1 MSSEGGSDYNP
12 SGLYRSPP
20 GRNSTAFLNQLAIT
34 HTAFLRGFNILLF
47 LFGINYKHGVG
58 IDGSL

>member
-12 SGLYRSPP
+12 SGLYPSTP

-34 HTAFLRGFNILLF
+34 HTAFLRGFNTLF
-47 LFGINYKHGVG
+47 ILFGINYKHGVG
-58 IDGSL
+58 IE